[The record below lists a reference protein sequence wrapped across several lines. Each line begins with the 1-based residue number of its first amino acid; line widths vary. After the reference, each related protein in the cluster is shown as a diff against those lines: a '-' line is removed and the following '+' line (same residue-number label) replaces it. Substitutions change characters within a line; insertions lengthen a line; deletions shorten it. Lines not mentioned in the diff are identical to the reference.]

1 MLGPPS
7 VPITRAAWPSRDESA
22 VAQVPGLG
30 VGDGEREGD
39 RHRRIGRVTAGAE
52 DFSGR
57 VGTVAIR
64 RGDRGRKG

>member
-1 MLGPPS
+1 MWKS
-7 VPITRAAWPSRDESA
+7 CHA
-22 VAQVPGLG
+22 AQVPGLG